1 MVVTASRPHPPT
13 GPASISLFQQACSL
27 GCPGMV
33 QLSFGLKRKLPN
45 HHEDRKYYN
54 RNLASILLFPQ
65 ACPFGYPRMDQLSF
79 GLECK
84 LPLPVYLHRHGSLKL
99 EQGQTASPSYF
110 TGMHISVI
118 SFLPQSQDGLA
129 ASCPSFSVDDYTIY
143 TCREDI
149 VFLLR
154 TWPSQL
160 TNLARVSKKR
170 EWL

>member
-65 ACPFGYPRMDQLSF
+65 ACPFGCPRMDQLSF

-99 EQGQTASPSYF
+99 EQGQTASPPP
-110 TGMHISVI
+110 T
-118 SFLPQSQDGLA
+118 LPACTSRWFHF
-129 ASCPSFSVDDYTIY
+129 CHNRKMVW
-143 TCREDI
+143 RHH
-149 VFLLR
+149 
-154 TWPSQL
+154 
-160 TNLARVSKKR
+160 ARVSQWTTTPFPHVGR
-170 EWL
+170 TSSFCYVPGRAN